1 MQNLSFCEAG
11 CSFWVKKKAIYVRF
25 FGVKVKTAWDQ
36 NWSGGE
42 IQSKSRHRK
51 LLRQSGIAAT
61 IKKARAKMA
70 NRKYTHVSHQYS
82 LDFADAEVIPSEDD
96 GLIERFKFDFK
107 PIDQV
112 SSIDNGSFVD
122 IIGICQKVSEVAN
135 FTSKKGTDLTKRTFW
150 IVDHSAS
157 NNILSFWYLI
167 TSVRDCCNSLSFT
180 VIISSFTV
188 SNSSCSLSFRFTKL
202 SVRAF
207 NAMFSLVS
215 SWALFSLNNSSSI
228 WVSCK
233 TSFFCGDGWK
243 SDFFA
248 TL

>member
-1 MQNLSFCEAG
+1 M
-11 CSFWVKKKAIYVRF
+11 AIYLYSSRYPYGYFLSIVEF
-25 FGVKVKTAWDQ
+25 FQTSTSQALCFYVHFSAFS
-36 NWSGGE
+36 WS
-42 IQSKSRHRK
+42 Q
-51 LLRQSGIAAT
+51 
-61 IKKARAKMA
+61 
-70 NRKYTHVSHQYS
+70 RKYTHVSHQYS

-112 SSIDNGSFVD
+112 SSIGNGSFVD

-157 NNILSFWYLI
+157 NIILSFWYLI
-167 TSVRDCCNSLSFT
+167 TSARDCCNSLSFT
-180 VIISSFTV
+180 FIISSFTV
-188 SNSSCSLSFRFTKL
+188 SNSSCSLSIRFTKL

-233 TSFFCGDGWK
+233 TSFFCGVGWK
-243 SDFFA
+243 SEIESEKVIKNELLSSSKIETKPEVLPRRA
-248 TL
+248 QHHW

>member
-1 MQNLSFCEAG
+1 M
-11 CSFWVKKKAIYVRF
+11 AIYLYSSRYPYGYFLSIVEF
-25 FGVKVKTAWDQ
+25 FQTSTSMALCFYVHFSAFS
-36 NWSGGE
+36 WS
-42 IQSKSRHRK
+42 Q
-51 LLRQSGIAAT
+51 
-61 IKKARAKMA
+61 
-70 NRKYTHVSHQYS
+70 RKYTHVSHQYS
-82 LDFADAEVIPSEDD
+82 LNFADAEVIPSEDD

-135 FTSKKGTDLTKRTFW
+135 FTSKKGTDLTKCTFW

-157 NNILSFWYLI
+157 NIILSFWYLI
-167 TSVRDCCNSLSFT
+167 TSVRDCCHSLSFP

-188 SNSSCSLSFRFTKL
+188 SNSSCCLSFRFTKL

-228 WVSCK
+228 CVSCK
-233 TSFFCGDGWK
+233 TSFFLRGWVK
-243 SDFFA
+243 K
-248 TL
+248 